1 MRQLLRRI
9 FVENVGLKLVSL
21 VLAITVFVLV
31 RGEKDAQT
39 GAFAK
44 VIYAYPS
51 DRVLTTD
58 APDRVRLLV
67 RGPWTKINRF
77 KEGDLDPIRI
87 DLGAA
92 ASGEFKFQDD
102 MIKLPQGVRVVS
114 FNPPSVKL
122 EFEPRVT
129 RAIPV
134 APSVEGSPA
143 SGYRVEST
151 EVEPSDASVT
161 GAQSVVAT
169 ITHVGTEL
177 VRVSGAHG
185 PVTRIVSLARLPRHA
200 EFVDD
205 AKVKVSVKIVPELAE
220 RTIGRLP
227 VQAVGGPA
235 PARVEPPTVDVVVKG
250 PRAAVDALKSVTVVP
265 SVDVRDLGTAAP
277 GSYLRPVSVGGLDE
291 GLTADVRPPSVRVTL
306 ARRAAP
312 APP

>member
-1 MRQLLRRI
+1 VRQLLRRV
-9 FVENVGLKLVSL
+9 FVENLSLKLVAL
-21 VLAITVFVLV
+21 VVAIAVFVMV

-39 GAFAK
+39 GAFVK
-44 VIYAYPS
+44 VIYGYPA
-51 DRVLTTD
+51 DRVLVTD

-67 RGPWTKINRF
+67 RGPWTRINRF

-134 APSVEGSPA
+134 TASLEGSPA
-143 SGYRVEST
+143 AGYRVEST
-151 EVEPSDASVT
+151 EVEPNDASVS
-161 GAQSVVAT
+161 GAQGVVAP

-177 VRVSGAHG
+177 VRISGARG
-185 PVTRIVSLARLPRHA
+185 PVTRVVSLARLPRHA

-205 AKVKVSVKIVPELAE
+205 AKVRVTVRIVPEVGE
-220 RTIGRLP
+220 RTVGRLP
-227 VQAVGGPA
+227 VQAVGGPP
-235 PARVEPPTVDVVVKG
+235 PARVEPPMVEIVVRG
-250 PRAAVDALKSVTVVP
+250 PRTALDALKPATVVP

-277 GSYLRPVSVGGLDE
+277 GSYLLPVTVGGLGE

-306 ARRAAP
+306 ARRA
-312 APP
+312 PPSP